1 MRCALSATHAG
12 RGVTGHSGG
21 LGLLAPEDATG
32 VLAGADRPWHARPRV
47 QPTRL
52 APAPPRPGGQPASRS
67 RATGGWRPLTR
78 RTQALEAVDP
88 VHALPAVHA
97 GVALAFVHL
106 QLAVHA
112 FETCTDGPHG
122 GSEAARPASSR
133 SRAQGCKDLHVLR
146 LHDAEADSAAMDDRG
161 CRARRGH
168 SGTAVPLRRRKR
180 PPPKALV
187 RPGEPTKTAP
197 AFSDESRL
205 CCEDS
210 VRLTGSPLRAPKD

>member
-12 RGVTGHSGG
+12 RGVTGHSGRTRASG
-21 LGLLAPEDATG
+21 PGG
-32 VLAGADRPWHARPRV
+32 RDRRPRRGGPV
-47 QPTRL
+47 PGTRGL
-52 APAPPRPGGQPASRS
+52 ALQSNRGR
-67 RATGGWRPLTR
+67 WWPLTR

-122 GSEAARPASSR
+122 GSEAARRASSR
-133 SRAQGCKDLHVLR
+133 SSAQGCKDLHVLR
-146 LHDAEADSAAMDDRG
+146 LHDAEADLAAPGDRG

-197 AFSDESRL
+197 PFSDESKL

>member
-12 RGVTGHSGG
+12 RGVTGHSGRTRASG
-21 LGLLAPEDATG
+21 PGG
-32 VLAGADRPWHARPRV
+32 RDRRPRRGG
-47 QPTRL
+47 PSL
-52 APAPPRPGGQPASRS
+52 ARAASRPAHAPRPGPSPARWPAGFALQSNRG
-67 RATGGWRPLTR
+67 RRPLTR

-122 GSEAARPASSR
+122 GSEAARRASSR

-197 AFSDESRL
+197 PFSDESRL

>member
-32 VLAGADRPWHARPRV
+32 VLAGADPSLARAASRPAHA
-47 QPTRL
+47 
-52 APAPPRPGGQPASRS
+52 PRPGPSPSRWPAGFALQSNRG
-67 RATGGWRPLTR
+67 RRPLTR

-122 GSEAARPASSR
+122 GSEAARRASSR

-161 CRARRGH
+161 CRARRGTLGD
-168 SGTAVPLRRRKR
+168 SRATAKEEE
-180 PPPKALV
+180 ATSEG
-187 RPGEPTKTAP
+187 PGETWRAH
-197 AFSDESRL
+197 
-205 CCEDS
+205 EDCP
-210 VRLTGSPLRAPKD
+210 PLL

>member
-1 MRCALSATHAG
+1 MPSLQHTRAEGSRAT
-12 RGVTGHSGG
+12 RDG

-32 VLAGADRPWHARPRV
+32 VLAGADPSLARAASRPAHA
-47 QPTRL
+47 
-52 APAPPRPGGQPASRS
+52 PRPGPSPSRWPAGFALQSNWGR
-67 RATGGWRPLTR
+67 RRPLTR

-122 GSEAARPASSR
+122 GSEAARRASSR

-146 LHDAEADSAAMDDRG
+146 LHDAEADSAAPGDRG

-197 AFSDESRL
+197 PFSDESRL